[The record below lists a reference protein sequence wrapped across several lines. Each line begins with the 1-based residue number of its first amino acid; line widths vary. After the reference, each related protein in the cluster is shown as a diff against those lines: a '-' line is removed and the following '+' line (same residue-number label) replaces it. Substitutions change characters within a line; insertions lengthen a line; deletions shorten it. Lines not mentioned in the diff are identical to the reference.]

1 MIPNIIFVLVLFVAV
16 FLFYRKVRSISQ
28 EIKLGKPL
36 EIKDHKAKRWKLVA
50 KVAIGQSKMV
60 SRPVA
65 AIMHLFVYVGF
76 IIVNIEM
83 LEILIDG
90 VFGTH
95 RVFSFAGGI
104 YPVLISSFE
113 VFGLLVMFGC
123 LIFLIRRNVIR
134 VNRFWSKEMRLWPR
148 SDANIILIT
157 ELFLMSAILIMNA
170 TDGILQMRND
180 PHYLDVGSFLFS
192 GLIQPLFAGMS
203 DSSLIFIERFCW
215 WFHIVGVLAFLNYIP
230 YSKHFHVFLA
240 FPNVYYSKLG
250 PQSKIANMPSITSEI
265 KMMLSGNMDMPA
277 EGQTEEIGKFGSN
290 DVRDFTWKHLM
301 DAYTCSECGRC
312 TSRCP
317 ANITGKKL
325 SPRKVVMDVRDRLEV
340 LGKNI
345 RKSGTEFSDDKS
357 LFDKITSEELWACT
371 TCNACALECPVNI
384 DPVAIIMEMRRYL
397 VMEKAAAPAEL
408 NAIFS
413 NIENNGAPWQYSAED
428 RLLWA
433 KDLEINVS

>member
-1 MIPNIIFVLVLFVAV
+1 MVPNIIFVLVLFTTG
-16 FLFYRKVRSISQ
+16 FLFYRKVKTISA
-28 EIKLGKPL
+28 EINMGKAL
-36 EIKDHKAKRWKLVA
+36 DIKDNKSSRWRLMA

-90 VFGTH
+90 VFGSH
-95 RVFSFAGGI
+95 RVFSFTGGI

-113 VFGLLVMFGC
+113 VFGLMVMFGC
-123 LIFLIRRNVIR
+123 LIFLLRRNVVRIK
-134 VNRFWSKEMRLWPR
+134 RFWNKEMKIWPR

-170 TDGILQMRND
+170 TDGLLQTRND
-180 PHYLDVGSFLFS
+180 PHYHEVGSFFIS
-192 GLIQPLFAGMS
+192 GLIQPFFAGLS
-203 DSSLIFIERFCW
+203 DSNLVFIERFCW
-215 WFHIVGVLAFLNYIP
+215 WFHIVGVFAFLNYIP

-250 PQSKIANMPSITSEI
+250 PQAKMANMPSITSEI
-265 KMMLSGNMDMPA
+265 KMMLTGNMDTPV
-277 EGQTEEIGKFGSN
+277 EGQAEEIGKFGAN
-290 DVRDFTWKHLM
+290 DVRDLTWKHLM
-301 DAYTCSECGRC
+301 DAYTCTECGRC
-312 TSRCP
+312 TSMCP

-325 SPRKVVMDVRDRLEV
+325 SPRKVVMDLRDRIEF
-340 LGKNI
+340 LGKNV
-345 RKSGTEFSDDKS
+345 RKSGVDFTDDRS
-357 LFDKITSEELWACT
+357 LLDQITSEEIWACT
-371 TCNACALECPVNI
+371 SCNACAQECPVNI
-384 DPVAIIMEMRRYL
+384 DPVAIIMEIRRFL

-413 NIENNGAPWQYSAED
+413 NIENNGAPWQYSNED

-433 KDLEINVS
+433 EGLEIDKN